1 MANMSSIREHMPV
14 MGSCGNKLG
23 DVDHVEGNAIKL
35 TKSSS
40 PDNQHHFIP
49 TSWVDRVDDA
59 VRLNKDCGEAKKEW
73 KAAP

>member
-1 MANMSSIREHMPV
+1 MQATKSIREHMPV
-14 MGSCGNKLG
+14 FGSCGQRVG
-23 DVDHVEGNAIKL
+23 DVDHVEGDQIKL

-40 PDNQHHFIP
+40 PDGMHHFIP

-59 VRLNKDCGEAKKEW
+59 VRLNKDCGTAQKEW